1 MLNRSTADAA
11 IFKILYENEDKN
23 KKIYDAENINL
34 FNKIVGRPGKS
45 RETIP

>member
-1 MLNRSTADAA
+1 MQPFLKFYMKMRT
-11 IFKILYENEDKN
+11 KI